1 MPRRVLS
8 VGQCGPDHYSIS
20 RFLERHFDVEIATAD
35 REQQAIQRLRS
46 EPFDLVLVNRKL
58 DVDYSDGL
66 AIIRAMKADPSLAG
80 VPVMLVSNYAESQ
93 EEAVAAGAEYGFGKS
108 ALNSPETVERVGKF
122 LR

>member
-1 MPRRVLS
+1 MSKRVLS

-58 DVDYSDGL
+58 DIDYSDGM

-80 VPVMLVSNYAESQ
+80 VPVMLVSNYPESQ

-108 ALNSPETVERVGKF
+108 ALNSPEAVERVGKF